1 MFPLQKIYWFS
12 FFPLDSFSDN
22 MEINQGIGKS
32 HGPLPS
38 CVTPFLKYTSMGNYL
53 YCGVSL
59 VVCLAS
65 QQSQGAGVEQSLT
78 RV

>member
-1 MFPLQKIYWFS
+1 
-12 FFPLDSFSDN
+12 

-59 VVCLAS
+59 VVWPPNKVRVL
-65 QQSQGAGVEQSLT
+65 VWNSL
-78 RV
+78 